1 MRAGDTLKQPF
12 PYSLP
17 KDKIKVLLLEGI
29 SQTAVDL
36 FQAAGYAQIERR
48 TTALDGA
55 ALRQALA
62 GGVRLLGIRSRT
74 RLTADAIEG
83 VRSLVAVGC
92 FSVGT
97 NQVDLAACRAMGIPV
112 FNAPFS
118 NTRSVAELT
127 MAEIVMLMR
136 RIFPKS
142 MAAHTGRWDKSAAG
156 ANEVRGKTLGIV
168 GYGNIGTQ
176 LAALAEAMGMRVF
189 YYDHTEKLRHG
200 NVEPTDTLH
209 DLLAKVD
216 VVSLHVPETPATQ
229 GMIGEREIA
238 AMKPGAMLINNSRG
252 TVVDLAALAAAL
264 RSKKLAGAAIDVF
277 PSEPSSNAERFT
289 SPLQGL
295 DNVILTPHVGG
306 STEEAQE
313 RIGAEVARKLIE
325 HSDVGSTTGAVNFPQ
340 VQLSPRPAGTRFIQ
354 VQRNLPGELGRL
366 NEVFA
371 HAKVNIAA
379 QHYETSGDLGY
390 VVLDADGPVAE
401 AEAIVKEIRALP
413 GTIRAC
419 MLYRKA

>member
-1 MRAGDTLKQPF
+1 MRSGETLKQPF

-17 KDKIKVLLLEGI
+17 KDRIKILLLEGI
-29 SQTAVDL
+29 SETAVDVL
-36 FQAAGYAQIERR
+36 KGAGYTQIDRR
-48 TTALDGA
+48 PKALDSA
-55 ALRQALA
+55 ELRQALQ
-62 GGVRLLGIRSRT
+62 GVRLLGIRSRT
-74 RLTADAIEG
+74 QITADVIEG
-83 VRSLVAVGC
+83 IRSLVAIGC

-142 MAAHTGRWDKSAAG
+142 VAAHAGGWDKSAAG
-156 ANEVRGKTLGIV
+156 SNEVRGKTLGIV
-168 GYGNIGTQ
+168 GYGNIGSQ
-176 LAALAEAMGMRVF
+176 LAVMAEAMGMRVL
-189 YYDHTEKLRHG
+189 YHDHADKLQHG
-200 NVEPTDTLH
+200 NVMPAGSLD
-209 DLLAKVD
+209 DLLAKSD

-238 AMKPGAMLINNSRG
+238 QMKAGAILINNSRG
-252 TVVDLAALAAAL
+252 TVVDLEALAVAL
-264 RSKKLAGAAIDVF
+264 RAKRLSGAAIDVF
-277 PSEPSSNAERFT
+277 PVEPSSNADKFA

-313 RIGAEVARKLIE
+313 RIGAEVARKFIE
-325 HSDVGSTTGAVNFPQ
+325 YSDVGSTTGAVNFPQ
-340 VQLSPRPAGTRFIQ
+340 VQLPPRPAGTRFIQ

-371 HAKVNIAA
+371 RHKVNIAA
-379 QHYETSGDLGY
+379 QHYETAGDLGY
-390 VVLDADGPVAE
+390 VVLDADGTVAD

-413 GTIRAC
+413 GTLRAR